1 MFNNAL
7 KVNKKMDKTIIMVE
21 YGSLKK
27 IAKVFKVSVPM
38 VSMSLRGHRMG
49 ELAKK
54 IRHVALTQYGG
65 VEMEPVNK
73 TKQ

>member
-1 MFNNAL
+1 L
-7 KVNKKMDKTIIMVE
+7 KLIIKMEKTIILVHR
-21 YGSLKK
+21 GNTKK
-27 IAKVFKVSVPM
+27 IAAAFGVTKSM